1 MISVKKHG
9 GFHFLKIGRFQFMFC
24 RTRSNAPLKGGRLV
38 SFLPG
43 GLIILGLANL
53 LVGGPE
59 GLSGIVIGA
68 GALLGGRA

>member
-9 GFHFLKIGRFQFMFC
+9 GFRFLKIGRFQFMFC

-38 SFLPG
+38 SFLPA